1 MLTQERLKERLDY
14 DPDTGVFVSLGTGD
28 SIGVHDEG
36 YVRITMKDR
45 KKHYAHRLAWLY
57 VHGKWPEG
65 DIDHI
70 DRNKSNNAISNL
82 RDVPRA
88 INIFNAPSRQDN
100 TSGCTG
106 VTWCKAKQKWKVRL
120 RTKSLGYYTDFDAA
134 VAARKK
140 AESSDS
146 EYLTATA

>member
-1 MLTQERLKERLDY
+1 MLTQDRLKEVLDY
-14 DPDTGVFVSLGTGD
+14 NPETGVFVSLETGD
-28 SIGVHDEG
+28 SIGCNDEG

-45 KKHYAHRLAWLY
+45 SKHYAHRLAWLY

-88 INIFNAPSRQDN
+88 INIFNAPNRQDN

-106 VTWCKAKQKWKVRL
+106 VTWCKNKQKWKVRL

-134 VAARKK
+134 VAARKQ

-146 EYLTATA
+146 EYLKATA